1 MSRSV
6 LVCVACGWQPAN
18 DARYPFACAH
28 RGQDDGEHVLEHRL
42 ASDAVL
48 DRDDSTHPFVRWR
61 EALYA
66 WHAARVRGWSDADF
80 VSLVQRL
87 DESIA
92 RVDGHGFGIT
102 PFGNAPALGQRLGL
116 ELWVKDETHNVAGSH
131 KARHLMGLLLYLA
144 VVEGEPGRT
153 AATSGSQAPLAIAS
167 CGNAALA
174 AAVLARAASRALQ
187 VFVPPD
193 AEPGVLDRLAALG
206 ASVVVCPREPG
217 ERGDPCMR
225 HFRRALAQG
234 ALPFCCQSNQNGLTI
249 DGGTTLVL
257 EILGAGA
264 PPLDHLLIQVGGG
277 ALASACVQAYARA
290 QARGLVRQLPRVH
303 VVQTQGAAPLAR
315 AWTCVQ
321 QRMADQGESAGAAL
335 AYAANHRSQFMWPW
349 EEPPHSVASGIL
361 DDETYDW
368 LAVLRGV
375 ATSGGGTVVVDEETL
390 QQANRLVYET
400 TTIKPS
406 HTGSAGLAGLLQLQR
421 QGLIAPGARVGV
433 LLTGVQR

>member
-1 MSRSV
+1 LSRSS
-6 LVCVACGWQPAN
+6 LVCVACGWQPAS

-28 RGQDDGEHVLEHRL
+28 RGQGDCEHLLEHRL
-42 ASDAVL
+42 AGDAVL
-48 DRDDSTHPFVRWR
+48 DRNDSANPFVRWR

-66 WHAARVRGWSDADF
+66 WHAARARGWSDADF

-87 DESIA
+87 DDAIA
-92 RVDGHGFGIT
+92 GVDGHGFTIT
-102 PFGNAPALGQRLGL
+102 PFGTAPALGERLGL
-116 ELWVKDETHNVAGSH
+116 EVWVKDETHNVAGSH

-144 VVEGEPGRT
+144 VVEGSPGR
-153 AATSGSQAPLAIAS
+153 AASGTQAPLAIAS

-193 AEPGVLDRLAALG
+193 AERAVRDRLAALG
-206 ASVVVCPREPG
+206 ATVVVCPREPG

-225 HFRRALAQG
+225 HFRQALAQG
-234 ALPFCCQSNQNGLTI
+234 ALPFCCQGNENGLTI
-249 DGGTTLVL
+249 DGGQTLVL
-257 EILGAGA
+257 ETLGTGA
-264 PPLDHLLIQVGGG
+264 PPLDHLVVQVGGG

-290 QARGLVRQLPRVH
+290 QARGLVGRAPRVH

-315 AWTCVQ
+315 AWKRVLH
-321 QRMADQGESAGAAL
+321 RMVEQAEPADAAL
-335 AYAANHRSQFMWPW
+335 AYAASHRSQFMWPW
-349 EEPPHSVASGIL
+349 EEPPRSVASGIL

-375 ATSGGGTVVVDEETL
+375 AATGGSTVVVDEITL
-390 QQANRLVYET
+390 ERAHRLVRDT
-400 TTIKPS
+400 TAVQPS

-421 QGLIAPGARVGV
+421 QGVVAPGARVGV